1 MVPES
6 NSVAELK
13 PLVILVGPTAVGKT
27 AASIGLAKA
36 LNGEIISGDSMQ
48 IFKGL
53 DIGTAKISK
62 EEMDGVVHH
71 LIDIKEPWESFSVAE
86 FKRLADE
93 AIEDIYSRGKM
104 PIIVG
109 GTGFY
114 VNSVLYEYHF
124 GEADTDE
131 AYRNQ
136 LQQYLDEH
144 GNDALWKLL
153 QEKDPASAQRLHSN
167 DTKRVMRALEVLH
180 VTGVPASE
188 RQSTLDRQTMRYNA
202 VYIALTMPREILYDR
217 INLRVEL
224 MMKEGLEQEVRRA
237 LESGVPQD
245 ALSMT
250 SIGYRQMI
258 QYFNGE
264 ISLERA
270 VELIQRDTRHF
281 AKRQL
286 TWFRHD
292 PNIQWVDKHG
302 KTDAQIEAELLN
314 LVQSTLNVAGISNN

>member
-1 MVPES
+1 M
-6 NSVAELK
+6 NMTNNELK

-48 IFKGL
+48 IFRGL
-53 DIGTAKISK
+53 DIGTAKITK
-62 EEMDGVVHH
+62 EEMQGVPHH
-71 LIDIKEPWESFSVAE
+71 LIDIKEPWETFSVAE

-93 AIEDIYSRGKM
+93 AIADIHARGKL

-114 VNSVLYEYHF
+114 INSVLYEYHF

-131 AYRNQ
+131 AYRAE
-136 LQQYLDEH
+136 LEQYAEAH
-144 GNDALWKLL
+144 GNEALWNIL
-153 QEKDPASAQRLHSN
+153 QEKDPDSAAKLHSN
-167 DTKRVMRALEVLH
+167 DIKRVIRALEVLH
-180 VTGVPASE
+180 VTGIPASE
-188 RQSTLDRQTMRYNA
+188 RQSIVDKQTMRYNA
-202 VYIALTMPREILYDR
+202 VYIALNMPREVLYDR
-217 INLRVEL
+217 INRRVDI
-224 MMKEGLEQEVRRA
+224 MIQDGLEAEVRTA
-237 LESGVPQD
+237 LANGTEQD

-258 QYFNGE
+258 QYFNEE
-264 ISLERA
+264 ISFDRA
-270 VELIQRDTRHF
+270 VELIKRDTRHF

-292 PNIQWVDKHG
+292 PNIQWVDKWG
-302 KTDAQIEAELLN
+302 KTDEQVEAELLA
-314 LVQSTLNVAGISNN
+314 LVHKKLSL